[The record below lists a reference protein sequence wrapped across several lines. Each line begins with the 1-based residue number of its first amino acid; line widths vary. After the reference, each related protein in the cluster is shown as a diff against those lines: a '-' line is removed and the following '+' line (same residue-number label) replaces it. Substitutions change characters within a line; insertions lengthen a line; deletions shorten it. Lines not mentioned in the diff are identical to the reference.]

1 MNNVFNNK
9 IKKISDN
16 VNLIGTNT
24 DMTKMIYTYHFQAP
38 CNIEDILLKANKFED
53 TETYKQKIL
62 DELVDEFKQS
72 LNKIIFNN
80 PGGLQDIIS
89 ERLENFNKYGIDKT
103 KGKWLEEKSEFI
115 DDVAYAT
122 YINEKIRTQG
132 NFGVIFSF
140 SQEEFIEKRN
150 TNADV
155 NYYYNEAIITLRKEK
170 IKKIR
175 NGKK

>member
-72 LNKIIFNN
+72 LN
-80 PGGLQDIIS
+80 
-89 ERLENFNKYGIDKT
+89 
-103 KGKWLEEKSEFI
+103 
-115 DDVAYAT
+115 
-122 YINEKIRTQG
+122 
-132 NFGVIFSF
+132 
-140 SQEEFIEKRN
+140 
-150 TNADV
+150 
-155 NYYYNEAIITLRKEK
+155 
-170 IKKIR
+170 
-175 NGKK
+175 